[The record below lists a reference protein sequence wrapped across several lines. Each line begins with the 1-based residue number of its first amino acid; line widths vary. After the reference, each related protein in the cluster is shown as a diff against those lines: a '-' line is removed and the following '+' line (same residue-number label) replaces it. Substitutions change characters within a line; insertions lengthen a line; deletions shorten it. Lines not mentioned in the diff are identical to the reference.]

1 MTLYKDMKYHP
12 AFTNKPV
19 RLDLT
24 DDRRVKITHDT
35 GESYG
40 NNWVVSMTTDE
51 ASLLHYLLTELLFDV
66 TVTEQFNKGE

>member
-24 DDRRVKITHDT
+24 DDRRVKIITDSP
-35 GESYG
+35 ESYFT
-40 NNWVVSMTTDE
+40 VSMTTDE

-66 TVTEQFNKGE
+66 AVTEQFNKGE